1 MLTEAQAS
9 VAKGLLLR
17 GDKQQDIAAYFGC
30 NSGRIA
36 EISRK
41 YKFADVAPASK
52 RSLPTPQQLMPGGF
66 IVEEVRAAITI
77 IEMALASAKTRL
89 LEMEEKLNGDK

>member
-1 MLTEAQAS
+1 
-9 VAKGLLLR
+9 
-17 GDKQQDIAAYFGC
+17 
-30 NSGRIA
+30 
-36 EISRK
+36 
-41 YKFADVAPASK
+41 
-52 RSLPTPQQLMPGGF
+52 MPGGF